1 MSTRMDKISFVIPCY
16 CSEHT
21 IKPVVEDIFTA
32 MEEFQNQYTFEILL
46 VNDCSPDLTY
56 QTIRM
61 LAEEHENV
69 FGFNLS
75 INFGQQGALM
85 AGFANCSGDIVI
97 CLDDDGQTPPSE
109 IGKLI
114 RKYQEGYDVVYAK
127 YGNKKHSFFR
137 NFGSRVNDKMASLFM
152 GKPNDLYVSSFYLAR
167 RYVIDE
173 ILKYP
178 NPYPYILG
186 LILRTTRNI
195 ANVEVEH
202 KERLEGESGYTMR
215 KLLGL
220 WLNGFTAFSIVPL
233 RISTVLG
240 IATSFF
246 AFLFLIYTVIH
257 KIITPSVPVGWSSM
271 ISVLL
276 LVSGVMMCMMGML
289 GEYIGRMYI
298 SLNRSPQFIIKE
310 CTKDSQKGEETDE
323 SH

>member
-1 MSTRMDKISFVIPCY
+1 MEKISFVIPCY

-21 IKPVVEDIFTA
+21 IKQVVEDIFKA
-32 MEEFQNQYTFEILL
+32 MQEFQDQYLFEILL
-46 VNDCSPDLTY
+46 VNDCSPDNTY
-56 QTIRM
+56 QVIRQI
-61 LAEEHENV
+61 AEEHENV
-69 FGFNLS
+69 SGFNLS

-85 AGFANCSGDIVI
+85 AGFSNVSGDLVI

-127 YGNKKHSFFR
+127 YSNKKHSFFR
-137 NFGSRVNDKMASLFM
+137 NFGSLVNDKMASVFM
-152 GKPNDLYVSSFYLAR
+152 GKPKDLYVSSFYIAN

-173 ILKYP
+173 ILKYK

-186 LILRTTRNI
+186 LILRTTKNI
-195 ANVEVEH
+195 GNAEVEH
-202 KERLEGESGYTMR
+202 KKRMEGESGYTIR

-233 RISTVLG
+233 RVSTVLG
-240 IATSFF
+240 SITSFF

-271 ISVLL
+271 VSILL
-276 LVSGVMMCMMGML
+276 LVSGVMMCMMGMM

-298 SLNRSPQFIIKE
+298 SLNSSPQYIIKE
-310 CTKDSQKGEETDE
+310 STKDAQEGDKIHE